1 MDENRAA
8 EFTGRVLAD
17 SAAAATIVL
26 AALGDRTGLF
36 KDMAEHGPATSGE
49 LASRTGLSERY
60 VREWLGGMFA
70 AGYLS
75 YDEAQQRYALPAEHV
90 PTLATEPG
98 PAFFG
103 GVHQELIGAIQRY
116 DQVAEAFRRGGG
128 VRPADLHPDVWAGTS
143 RFTAQWHQN
152 VLVQQWL
159 PLAPETSA
167 KLRAGAR
174 VADVGCGTGQAL
186 IALARAFPGITGTG
200 YDVHPPS
207 AEQARRAAAE
217 AGLADRISYQVLDAA
232 AGLPGSC
239 DVATTFDVVH
249 DAVDPLGLLRSIRDA
264 LRPGGSYLCLEINCS
279 DRAAANVGPIATL
292 LYGFS
297 VLYCMTTSLAE
308 GGEGLGTLGLP
319 EPVLRELAGKAGL
332 RPGAAGG
339 DRQPVQ
345 QPLRTD
351 AVGTGRHRSR
361 TEITW
366 AAPRQCRVLL
376 SRSPGL
382 ACAPATTVMV

>member
-36 KDMAEHGPATSGE
+36 KDLAGKGPATSGE
-49 LASRTGLSERY
+49 LASRTGLAERY
-60 VREWLGGMFA
+60 VREWAGGMFA
-70 AGYLS
+70 AGYLT
-75 YDEAQQRYALPAEHV
+75 YDETQQRYGLPAEHV

-103 GVHQELIGAIQRY
+103 GVHQELIGGIQRY
-116 DQVAEAFRRGGG
+116 DQIAEAFRRGGG
-128 VRPADLHPDVWAGTS
+128 VRHADLHPDVALGTS

-152 VLVQQWL
+152 MLVQQWL
-159 PLAPETSA
+159 PLVPVTAA
-167 KLRAGAR
+167 RLAAGAR

-186 IALARAFPGITGTG
+186 ISLARAFPSVTGTG
-200 YDVHPPS
+200 YDTHVAS
-207 AEQARRAAAE
+207 VAEARRAAAE
-217 AGLADRISYQVLDAA
+217 AGVGDRVTFEVLDAA
-232 AGLPGSC
+232 SGLPGTF
-239 DVATTFDVVH
+239 DVITTFDVIH

-264 LRPGGSYLCLEINCS
+264 LTPGGTYLCLDINCS
-279 DRAAANVGPIATL
+279 DRTEANVGPIATL

-319 EPVLRELAGKAGL
+319 EPVLRDLATKAGF
-332 RPGAAGG
+332 AQV
-339 DRQPVQ
+339 RQAEMDNPFNN
-345 QPLRTD
+345 LYELTR
-351 AVGTGRHRSR
+351 
-361 TEITW
+361 
-366 AAPRQCRVLL
+366 
-376 SRSPGL
+376 
-382 ACAPATTVMV
+382 

>member
-26 AALGDRTGLF
+26 AALADRTGLF

-128 VRPADLHPDVWAGTS
+128 VRPACTPTS
-143 RFTAQWHQN
+143 G
-152 VLVQQWL
+152 
-159 PLAPETSA
+159 P
-167 KLRAGAR
+167 
-174 VADVGCGTGQAL
+174 GQAGSPRNGTRTCWSSSGCRWRRRPRL
-186 IALARAFPGITGTG
+186 SCGPAPGS
-200 YDVHPPS
+200 PMW
-207 AEQARRAAAE
+207 AAA
-217 AGLADRISYQVLDAA
+217 
-232 AGLPGSC
+232 PG
-239 DVATTFDVVH
+239 
-249 DAVDPLGLLRSIRDA
+249 RR
-264 LRPGGSYLCLEINCS
+264 
-279 DRAAANVGPIATL
+279 
-292 LYGFS
+292 
-297 VLYCMTTSLAE
+297 
-308 GGEGLGTLGLP
+308 
-319 EPVLRELAGKAGL
+319 
-332 RPGAAGG
+332 
-339 DRQPVQ
+339 
-345 QPLRTD
+345 
-351 AVGTGRHRSR
+351 
-361 TEITW
+361 
-366 AAPRQCRVLL
+366 
-376 SRSPGL
+376 
-382 ACAPATTVMV
+382 

>member
-17 SAAAATIVL
+17 TAAAATIVL

-36 KDMAEHGPATSGE
+36 REMAERGPGTSGE

-60 VREWLGGMFA
+60 VREWLAGLFA
-70 AGYLS
+70 AGYLT
-75 YDEAQQRYALPAEHV
+75 YDDARQRYALPAEHV
-90 PTLATEPG
+90 PTLAAEPG

-116 DQVAEAFRRGGG
+116 DLIAEAFRNGGG

-152 VLVQQWL
+152 MLVQQWL
-159 PLAPETSA
+159 PLVPQTTA
-167 KLRAGAR
+167 KLREGAR

-186 IALARAFPGITGTG
+186 IALARAFPAVTGTG

-207 AEQARRAAAE
+207 VEQARQAAAE
-217 AGLADRISYQVLDAA
+217 AGVADRIGYQVLDAA
-232 AGLPGSC
+232 AGLPASF
-239 DVATTFDVVH
+239 DVITTFDVVH

-264 LRPGGSYLCLEINCS
+264 LRPGGRYLCLEINCS
-279 DRAAANVGPIATL
+279 DQAAGNTGPIATL

-297 VLYCMTTSLAE
+297 ILYCMTTSLAE

-319 EPVLRELAGKAGL
+319 EPVLRQLAGKAGFADVRNVEMDNPFNKL
-332 RPGAAGG
+332 YELTR
-339 DRQPVQ
+339 
-345 QPLRTD
+345 
-351 AVGTGRHRSR
+351 
-361 TEITW
+361 
-366 AAPRQCRVLL
+366 
-376 SRSPGL
+376 
-382 ACAPATTVMV
+382 